1 MILKTKK
8 NFYNGNIVTW
18 DIKSSKVEKYSVIIC
33 DKLFDTSNNLL
44 AENQNLKIKSRRL
57 IFIDNNFSTHFY
69 KKVDNYFFNKKF
81 DYKIVPLDIKEEDKN
96 LESLNKILKF
106 IDNFGIER
114 RSEPIIVIGG
124 GVLTDIVG
132 FAASIYRRGI
142 PYIKIATTLLCAIDS
157 CVGVKTSINHFSRRN
172 RLGTYFGPEKSYVDL
187 SLLQT
192 LPEEEI
198 AASIGEIIKIA
209 TIKNKNLFNK
219 VFLSSK
225 NLLKPSFYKSKIG
238 KEIIELS
245 IHSMLEELHNNLEEK
260 NLKRSVDFG
269 HTFSPV
275 IEMRSLDD
283 QSVQSLKHGEAVCLD
298 VLLSSCISF
307 QKGYLKK
314 NELVKIFSLAKSVKM
329 PLNHSFIT
337 NVDYLLESLL
347 DATKHRNG
355 SQNFPI
361 PTKIG
366 SYKFLNDIKI
376 EDIRKAIKIY
386 QGNTND

>member
-1 MILKTKK
+1 
-8 NFYNGNIVTW
+8 
-18 DIKSSKVEKYSVIIC
+18 
-33 DKLFDTSNNLL
+33 
-44 AENQNLKIKSRRL
+44 
-57 IFIDNNFSTHFY
+57 
-69 KKVDNYFFNKKF
+69 
-81 DYKIVPLDIKEEDKN
+81 
-96 LESLNKILKF
+96 
-106 IDNFGIER
+106 
-114 RSEPIIVIGG
+114 
-124 GVLTDIVG
+124 
-132 FAASIYRRGI
+132 
-142 PYIKIATTLLCAIDS
+142 
-157 CVGVKTSINHFSRRN
+157 
-172 RLGTYFGPEKSYVDL
+172 
-187 SLLQT
+187 
-192 LPEEEI
+192 
-198 AASIGEIIKIA
+198 
-209 TIKNKNLFNK
+209 
-219 VFLSSK
+219 
-225 NLLKPSFYKSKIG
+225 
-238 KEIIELS
+238 
-245 IHSMLEELHNNLEEK
+245 
-260 NLKRSVDFG
+260 
-269 HTFSPV
+269 
-275 IEMRSLDD
+275 MRSLDD